1 MDTNL
6 RLAPLLIATG
16 CFLLSACQ
24 GESGPEG
31 SVQSDCLDYASEKAQ
46 NWADSQDGLIPGI
59 LTVGFVKDTK
69 IAAAKRYL
77 ETLETSFY
85 IPTPY
90 REAAVVC
97 TDEGWEDHWE
107 AILDAED
114 AVIEWAHR
122 EGITPLAG
130 E

>member
-1 MDTNL
+1 MIHPVATI
-6 RLAPLLIATG
+6 LAAGLFVSLLA
-16 CFLLSACQ
+16 ACS
-24 GESGPEG
+24 GDSGPEG
-31 SVQSDCLDYASEKAQ
+31 SFQGDCRKYAEKQARDWRNSE
-46 NWADSQDGLIPGI
+46 DGLIPGV

-77 ETLETSFY
+77 DTLGTSFE
-85 IPTPY
+85 IPAPY
-90 REAAVVC
+90 REFAVVC

-107 AILDAED
+107 GILDAD
-114 AVIEWAHR
+114 PIVEWAHR

>member
-1 MDTNL
+1 ML
-6 RLAPLLIATG
+6 RLAAPILFAVSLLA
-16 CFLLSACQ
+16 ACSD
-24 GESGPEG
+24 SGPEG
-31 SVQSDCLDYASEKAQ
+31 SYQGDCRKYAEKQAKDWRNSE
-46 NWADSQDGLIPGI
+46 DGLIPGI

-77 ETLETSFY
+77 DTLDTSFE
-85 IPTPY
+85 IPTPW

-97 TDEGWEDHWE
+97 TDKGWEDHWE
-107 AILDAED
+107 AILDAD
-114 AVIEWAHR
+114 PIVEWAHR